1 MNNVNELYL
10 QISNGGSAL
19 AKLGQRLIEYF
30 IEDNKKEEVR
40 KEEEIKKKQVHREN
54 SSDGTG
60 IIVKGS
66 DNLLIRIARCCTP
79 VPGDDI
85 IGFITKGRG
94 ITVHRKDCS
103 NIVSLPEREKGRL
116 IHVEWETPK
125 EGQTYY
131 TDINICCQDRR
142 GMFSDIS
149 TVCEDM
155 DVRLVGVNMKPAD
168 MEYVNVTIT
177 VAITGTHQIQRL
189 LIALRNVSGIDK
201 VYRTKS

>member
-1 MNNVNELYL
+1 MNNVNELDL

-40 KEEEIKKKQVHREN
+40 KEEEIKKMQVHREN

-149 TVCEDM
+149 KVCEDM